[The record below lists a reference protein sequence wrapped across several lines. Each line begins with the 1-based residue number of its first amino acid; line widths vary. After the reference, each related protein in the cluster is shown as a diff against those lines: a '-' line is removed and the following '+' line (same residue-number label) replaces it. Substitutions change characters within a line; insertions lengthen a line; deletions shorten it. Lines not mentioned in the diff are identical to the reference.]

1 MESAPFG
8 FLRGFFAFEVEEAV
22 LDLLVDFGFV
32 AGGLLKPLAF
42 HTCISLIDVVFPS
55 SVYIIYIYT
64 HTYIKVIY

>member
-32 AGGLLKPLAF
+32 AGGLLKPLA
-42 HTCISLIDVVFPS
+42 
-55 SVYIIYIYT
+55 
-64 HTYIKVIY
+64 